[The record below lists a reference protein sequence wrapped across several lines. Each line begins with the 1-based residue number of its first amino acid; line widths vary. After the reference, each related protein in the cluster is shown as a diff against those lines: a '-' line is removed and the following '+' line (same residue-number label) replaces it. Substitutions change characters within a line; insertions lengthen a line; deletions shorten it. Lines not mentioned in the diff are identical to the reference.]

1 MGSVQD
7 STQRSSDVD
16 DGEVRHEGTFAF
28 VDLAGFTALTEA
40 HGDAEAVAIVRAFRE
55 RAREVLGPGDEFVKS
70 IGDAAML
77 LFPTPRRAIDGL
89 RELLARELVIE
100 DTVLLPRAGAHHGAA
115 VADDGDYY
123 GAAVNLAA
131 RVANEAR
138 GGQLLVTT
146 DIALAATDAGLM
158 TTHVGAVELRNVSES
173 TLPVAVR
180 DRPSDLPRTTTPVD
194 PLARH
199 LAVTRFPDDRRDQC
213 LNSGTR
219 PRPSPTFMW
228 SESGPI
234 VAVEGEPTNKP
245 QRHREPLAFYLRP

>member
-1 MGSVQD
+1 MGYVED
-7 STQRSSDVD
+7 SKQRSSDVD

-146 DIALAATDAGLM
+146 DVALAATDAGLM

-173 TLPVAVR
+173 IDIYDVRVR
-180 DRPSDLPRTTTPVD
+180 DTGALVVTDPVCQMRVPTSGEAVIALEWAGERYHFCGLPCLSRFATD
-194 PLARH
+194 PAIYLAR
-199 LAVTRFPDDRRDQC
+199 
-213 LNSGTR
+213 R
-219 PRPSPTFMW
+219 P
-228 SESGPI
+228 
-234 VAVEGEPTNKP
+234 
-245 QRHREPLAFYLRP
+245 PLTP